1 MNIISLAERRKL
13 GEIFWENL
21 DYYRQQY
28 GLTWKELA
36 RLIANTDSNYFYP
49 TLRTY
54 RFNQRILR
62 EDKIWRITLLFQI
75 RYTDLFKDWNNP

>member
-1 MNIISLAERRKL
+1 MSEKRTL

-21 DYYRQQY
+21 DHYRQQY

-36 RLIANTDSNYFYP
+36 RLIANTDSDYYYP
-49 TLRTY
+49 LLRSY
-54 RFNQRILR
+54 RSNRRILR
-62 EDKIWRITLLFQI
+62 EDKIWRIALLFQV